1 MPSQSGEDRPGR
13 SHLWRALP
21 AVSLAIAVYSALIA
35 MGVWWADLHL
45 VRGAYH
51 PSDALVLIA
60 MLVGLPIQA
69 IGGVTAL
76 VLGSVGIARVTSA
89 DTSSVKRTEHLIS
102 LVTSV
107 LLALATIV
115 ALMLRLWPG

>member
-1 MPSQSGEDRPGR
+1 
-13 SHLWRALP
+13 
-21 AVSLAIAVYSALIA
+21 
-35 MGVWWADLHL
+35 
-45 VRGAYH
+45 
-51 PSDALVLIA
+51 